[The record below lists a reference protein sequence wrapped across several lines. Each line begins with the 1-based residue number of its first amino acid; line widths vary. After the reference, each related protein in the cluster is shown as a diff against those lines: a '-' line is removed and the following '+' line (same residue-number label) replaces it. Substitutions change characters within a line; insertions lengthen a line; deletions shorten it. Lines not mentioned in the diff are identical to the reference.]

1 MTPTP
6 EPAAMTRER
15 NESGQ
20 YVETVSPDEVL
31 GTFNAVDGPVITST
45 DVAEYL
51 ECTTEAARQKLKR
64 LVEENTLAR
73 RKTGRTFIY
82 WRAPETGGDETGRDQ
97 LNGEE
102 SGIYDPTE
110 EF

>member
-1 MTPTP
+1 
-6 EPAAMTRER
+6 MTRKR

-31 GTFNAVDGPVITST
+31 GTFSAVDGPVITST

-82 WRAPETGGDETGRDQ
+82 WRATETGGDETGRDQ

-102 SGIYDPTE
+102 SGIYDPIE